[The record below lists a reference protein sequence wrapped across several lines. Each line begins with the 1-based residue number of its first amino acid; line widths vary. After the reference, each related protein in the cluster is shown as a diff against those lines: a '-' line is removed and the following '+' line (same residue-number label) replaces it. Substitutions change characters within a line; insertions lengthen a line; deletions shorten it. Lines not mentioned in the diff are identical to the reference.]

1 MMVAGLRLENTECG
15 QIVLH
20 LLECS
25 QRRLTIICGRCVE
38 SRNGRFRGCLS
49 PAGIKQSLHSGWT
62 YSPETARPVEPVHDR
77 GAFESDNSGQHHGW
91 EESPPGDPDLFV
103 PRLHTPPALR

>member
-1 MMVAGLRLENTECG
+1 MLLAGLRLENTECG
-15 QIVLH
+15 EIILY

-25 QRRLTIICGRCVE
+25 QRRLAIICRRCVE

-49 PAGIKQSLHSGWT
+49 PAGIKQSLHGGWT

-77 GAFESDNSGQHHGW
+77 GAFESDGGTQHHGW
-91 EESPPGDPDLFV
+91 EESCAGNADLFG
-103 PRLHTPPALR
+103 RGSHAAL